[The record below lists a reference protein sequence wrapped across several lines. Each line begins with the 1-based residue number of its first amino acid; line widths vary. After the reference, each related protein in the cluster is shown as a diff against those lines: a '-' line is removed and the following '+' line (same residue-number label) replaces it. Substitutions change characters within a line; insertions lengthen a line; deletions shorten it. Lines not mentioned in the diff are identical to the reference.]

1 MTQAEIVDVASAEI
15 PSTKQRLFMRYFTAI
30 LVDLVVLNLFAQYWE
45 RVVIDAFSV
54 SLVAAIVL
62 QVLLKI
68 TLNLEHRVAEWFKR
82 RPGVRARV
90 MRFLCAWAI
99 LFGSKFV
106 ILWVLHFILGDAL
119 HFEGPVHGV
128 GALIAVLVAM
138 VLAEE
143 AITRVYRRLA

>member
-68 TLNLEHRVAEWFKR
+68 TLNLEHRVAEWFNR
-82 RPGVRARV
+82 LLGVGRGDGPVPGDAAARDRHRTAVRGAVGSDVGLREGLPAVDGCRWRADSAWSGSRSVRGRRAR
-90 MRFLCAWAI
+90 RFLI
-99 LFGSKFV
+99 S
-106 ILWVLHFILGDAL
+106 
-119 HFEGPVHGV
+119 
-128 GALIAVLVAM
+128 
-138 VLAEE
+138 
-143 AITRVYRRLA
+143 